1 MKQFDSLCDA
11 FNIDGV
17 DDNKVKDELLN
28 TEPVAPVV
36 PEPEEPKEEEEA
48 TIEFKGQKYTLKS
61 LEYMRVM
68 LQEKISQDTH
78 VLETLGQMCKL
89 NAQARYFEVYAT
101 LSNTVAS
108 HLKQLQDLEKTI
120 TDYQV
125 IQTKEEMQ
133 KASMEQKERMALA
146 KASNSPAAQTLIQN
160 NTTNLYL
167 TSTELDKMID
177 EAEQDTHINTDDIS
191 TDFDL
196 S

>member
-1 MKQFDSLCDA
+1 MKQFDSLCDT

-17 DDNKVKDELLN
+17 DDNKIKNELLN
-28 TEPVAPVV
+28 VEATQPVV
-36 PEPEEPKEEEEA
+36 AVPEKTDEDEA
-48 TIEFKGQKYTLKS
+48 NIVFKGQKYTLKS

-108 HLKQLQDLEKTI
+108 HIKQLQDLEKTI
-120 TDYQV
+120 TDYQIV
-125 IQTKEEMQ
+125 QTKEEMQ
-133 KASMEQKERMALA
+133 KASMEQKERMARA
-146 KASNSPAAQTLIQN
+146 KAANSPAAQTLIQN

-167 TSTELDKMID
+167 SSSELDKMVD
-177 EAEQDTHINTDDIS
+177 MAEQDAHAIADKIS
-191 TDFDL
+191 TEFDL